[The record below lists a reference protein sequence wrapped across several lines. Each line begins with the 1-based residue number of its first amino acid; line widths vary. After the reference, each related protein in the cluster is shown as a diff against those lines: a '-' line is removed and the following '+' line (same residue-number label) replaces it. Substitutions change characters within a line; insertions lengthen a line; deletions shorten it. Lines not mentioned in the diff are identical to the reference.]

1 MIVGAV
7 VVVVVVEVVVVVV
20 VEVAG
25 AVKTDVKVF
34 TRVEV
39 RNVTWKISCMEYPSR
54 ATTSVCL
61 LARLQDNGHI
71 TLPSNTSSV
80 QHSPV
85 LVRHSIGPMHIS

>member
-39 RNVTWKISCMEYPSR
+39 RNVTWGMLNSMETIEFGVKR
-54 ATTSVCL
+54 NATAQCELILRQVK
-61 LARLQDNGHI
+61 A
-71 TLPSNTSSV
+71 
-80 QHSPV
+80 
-85 LVRHSIGPMHIS
+85 